1 MIWETWVDHTN
12 PGYEAGFDAIGYQVW
27 CIILSE
33 ADGRAPVHIELHMK
47 QQPGIKR
54 VRRDNWSRQC
64 ES

>member
-33 ADGRAPVHIELHMK
+33 ADGRAPVHIAM

-64 ES
+64 GS